1 MISLPIYQPL
11 QWIIIDNE
19 HAFAQIVN
27 ASEGVEGGWT
37 YHVSTDGSKLISI
50 EEADVQAYLENGKW
64 VKKSVVTT
72 QSVYS

>member
-1 MISLPIYQPL
+1 MISLPTYQPM
-11 QWIIIDNE
+11 QWIIIDNK

-27 ASEGVEGGWT
+27 ASEGTEGGWT
-37 YHVSTDGSKLISI
+37 YQVSTDGAEILDI
-50 EEADVQAYLENGKW
+50 EEAEVQAYLENGKW